1 MVGVHSKKE
10 QRYRCHCC
18 KRTFSATYGTPLYG
32 LKTEV
37 NIVVLVMTLL
47 MFGCPVPAIVA
58 AFKLDERTL
67 ADWIDK
73 AGEHAQRVQEQLVCR
88 GQLNLGQVQAD
99 ELWLRSQRGV
109 LWLATA
115 LSVQSRLLIW
125 GKLASDRSESLIT
138 EVVRRVHRAARLQS
152 PILWATDGYRAWK
165 SQILQ
170 VFRAALLSGRPGGLA
185 SSWALFRPRRRPRL
199 VAWAERHIVQVVKR
213 TFGERIEKRV
223 AFGDLFESLYLIE
236 RSQGKPG
243 TINTAF
249 VERLNATLRTWL
261 PALRPSVLMGAALAK
276 KRPSVLMGAA
286 LAKKRPSVLMGAA
299 LAKKTRRTRH
309 AGCDQQ
315 RLERHFF
322 LVVAGYNFIRPHRSL
337 RVRLDGHWVEQTRG
351 MVAGLTDHPWS
362 VEELLT
368 YRVPPS
374 ANAAY

>member
-1 MVGVHSKKE
+1 MNASDASRLSNSTPACPTCPTPTKVGVHSKKE

-37 NIVVLVMTLL
+37 NIVVLVLTLL

-88 GQLNLGQVQAD
+88 GQLDLGQVQAD

-125 GKLASDRSESLIT
+125 EKLASDRSESLIG

-152 PILWATDGYRAWK
+152 QILWATDGYRAWK

-170 VFRAALLSGRPGGLA
+170 VFRVALLSGRRGGLA
-185 SSWALFRPRRRPRL
+185 SSWAR
-199 VAWAERHIVQVVKR
+199 A
-213 TFGERIEKRV
+213 
-223 AFGDLFESLYLIE
+223 
-236 RSQGKPG
+236 
-243 TINTAF
+243 TAK
-249 VERLNATLRTWL
+249 
-261 PALRPSVLMGAALAK
+261 SG
-276 KRPSVLMGAA
+276 
-286 LAKKRPSVLMGAA
+286 
-299 LAKKTRRTRH
+299 
-309 AGCDQQ
+309 
-315 RLERHFF
+315 
-322 LVVAGYNFIRPHRSL
+322 
-337 RVRLDGHWVEQTRG
+337 
-351 MVAGLTDHPWS
+351 
-362 VEELLT
+362 
-368 YRVPPS
+368 
-374 ANAAY
+374 